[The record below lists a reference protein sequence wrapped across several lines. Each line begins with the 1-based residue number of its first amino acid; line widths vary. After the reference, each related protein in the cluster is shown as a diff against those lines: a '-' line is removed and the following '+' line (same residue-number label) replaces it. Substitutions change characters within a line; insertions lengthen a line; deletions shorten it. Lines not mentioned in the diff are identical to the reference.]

1 MKALRNTLA
10 VILGI
15 AVYAIAEYIAIFV
28 IGFALTIPIL
38 SQLMTCFIIPE
49 DLFLAATVP
58 CIAFALASSAI
69 GALSDHKDI
78 NYSGVIAFTLM
89 FIFTVFNFVK
99 LTTVNGFIW
108 MQLISTIIKCGFFVI
123 GITTSADGQI

>member
-15 AVYAIAEYIAIFV
+15 AVYAIVEYIAIFV
-28 IGFALTIPIL
+28 IGFALTIPI
-38 SQLMTCFIIPE
+38 LMTCFIIPE

-58 CIAFALASSAI
+58 CIAFALTSAAI

-89 FIFTVFNFVK
+89 FIFTVFNFVR